1 MSSPSP
7 RPNLPPTNSA
17 TGERYTTYVPFLLSL
32 SMADEYGLTSFDA
45 HFAAD
50 AHLALHAHAHTE
62 PCKSTF
68 AALSAFGTLDGEGI
82 ERPWDLASKNKKA
95 KL

>member
-7 RPNLPPTNSA
+7 PPNLPPTNSA

-50 AHLALHAHAHTE
+50 AHLAFHAHAHNQ
-62 PCKSTF
+62 PCQTT
-68 AALSAFGTLDGEGI
+68 LNAFGTLDGEGI
-82 ERPWDLASKNKKA
+82 ERPWDLLASKNKKA

>member
-7 RPNLPPTNSA
+7 PPNLPPTNSA
-17 TGERYTTYVPFLLSL
+17 TGERYTT
-32 SMADEYGLTSFDA
+32 FDA

-50 AHLALHAHAHTE
+50 AHLAFHAHAHNQ
-62 PCKSTF
+62 PCQTT
-68 AALSAFGTLDGEGI
+68 LNAFGTLDGEGI
-82 ERPWDLASKNKKA
+82 ERPWDLLASKNKKA